1 MASATQGNIP
11 EYLNQDLLTRS
22 LANGFHNEGVIVD
35 TFEIAPATAAGDN
48 YMSDVFR
55 INVKYRSSSKTKNV
69 EQISLV
75 IKCMPDAG
83 QRGPVIEEL
92 KVYEKE
98 KEMFVNVI
106 PELSKIANNEFFAAK
121 CYYATTTPE
130 RMLVFHDLKSL
141 NFTMANR
148 QTGLDFAHCAL
159 IMKKI
164 GKFHAASMR
173 FSESNKDILDK
184 HFHFSMFNPSVENHT
199 DCISVVFENGLK
211 TLISVAE
218 ETWTDFDPKILAKMK
233 KLLPVYLTKLKA
245 CLTQEFDDGFKVL
258 NHGDLW
264 CNNMLF
270 KYSKQSEAVEDVVFV
285 DYQISYYSSPGIDLN
300 YALSNCPDLET
311 RDRTSELIDI
321 YYSSLKDTLEA
332 IQFARIPTLADV
344 HHEIKR
350 MEFFSLV
357 SVISIL
363 PIVMMEKS
371 DSFTPSFEAM
381 IDEQMAEQSRKIQYS
396 GKMFQKIVKPMLTRF
411 YDRKLL
417 DV

>member
-1 MASATQGNIP
+1 MTSAQEHIP
-11 EYLNQDLLTRS
+11 SYLNKALITRS
-22 LANGFHNEGVIVD
+22 LANGFCNEDVVVDKIEIV
-35 TFEIAPATAAGDN
+35 PATAAGDN

-55 INVKYRSSSKTKNV
+55 IGVKYRMSPNSNKV

-92 KVYEKE
+92 NVYEKE
-98 KEMFVNVI
+98 KKMFIDVI
-106 PELSKIANNEFFAAK
+106 PELSKIAKNAFFAAK

-148 QTGLDFAHCAL
+148 QTGLDFNHCAL

-164 GKFHAASMR
+164 GKFHAASMPY
-173 FSESNKDILDK
+173 SETNKDVLDK
-184 HFHFSMFNPSVENHT
+184 YFHFNMFNPALENHT
-199 DCISVVFENGLK
+199 DCISVIFENGLK

-218 ETWTDFDPKILAKMK
+218 ETWTDFDPKILEKLK
-233 KLLPVYLTKLKA
+233 LLLPVYVTKLEA
-245 CLTQEFDDGFKVL
+245 CLTQKFDDGFKVL

-270 KYSKQSEAVEDVVFV
+270 KYNKQSGIVEDVVFV

-300 YALSNCPDLET
+300 YAISNCPDLET
-311 RDRTSELIDI
+311 RDRTNELIDI
-321 YYSSLKDTLEA
+321 YYSSLKETLQSIEYS
-332 IQFARIPTLADV
+332 RIPTLADV
-344 HHEIKR
+344 QHEIKR

-371 DSFTPSFEAM
+371 DSFTPSFDTM
-381 IDEQMAEQSRKIQYS
+381 IDEKMAEQSRKIQYS
-396 GKMFQKIVKPMLTRF
+396 GKMFQKIVKPMLKKF